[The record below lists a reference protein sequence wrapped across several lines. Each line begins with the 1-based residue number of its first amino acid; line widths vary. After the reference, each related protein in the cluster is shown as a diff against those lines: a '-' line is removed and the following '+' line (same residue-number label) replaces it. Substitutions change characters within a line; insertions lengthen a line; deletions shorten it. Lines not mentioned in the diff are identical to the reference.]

1 MTRYV
6 RSLCLFCK
14 VHDKICQIPMSICK
28 VHDKICQI
36 PMSIWKIHDKL
47 CKIPLSRV
55 VISLCWHARSLC
67 LFLRYMTRY
76 GRSLCRLVR
85 YMTKY
90 VRSLCR
96 LVRSIV
102 VYIIFRGQSWE
113 HVYVHLYFSIKSKR
127 DIACNVDILNIS
139 DRTTKLMSRRHL
151 TIVIQ
156 LIMLKGEC
164 WFILCFS
171 WLYIKSYW
179 GAIFKAPW
187 F

>member
-1 MTRYV
+1 MLDPHFNLKGTWQAISNPFV
-6 RSLCLFCK
+6 ESCHTLCWHARSLKKICQIPMSICK

-36 PMSIWKIHDKL
+36 TMSICKVHDKICQIPMSTCQIFVDIL
-47 CKIPLSRV
+47 
-55 VISLCWHARSLC
+55 
-67 LFLRYMTRY
+67 
-76 GRSLCRLVR
+76 
-85 YMTKY
+85 
-90 VRSLCR
+90 
-96 LVRSIV
+96 
-102 VYIIFRGQSWE
+102 FRGQSWE
-113 HVYVHLYFSIKSKR
+113 HVYVHSYFSNKSKKG
-127 DIACNVDILNIS
+127 ITCNVDILNIS
-139 DRTTKLMSRRHL
+139 DRAAKLMSRRYL

-179 GAIFKAPW
+179 GEIFKAPW